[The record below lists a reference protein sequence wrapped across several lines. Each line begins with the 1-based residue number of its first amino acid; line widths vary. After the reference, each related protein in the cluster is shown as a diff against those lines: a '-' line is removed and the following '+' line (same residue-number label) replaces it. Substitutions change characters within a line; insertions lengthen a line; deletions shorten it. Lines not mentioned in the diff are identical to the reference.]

1 MTVLLSI
8 LKILGIILLC
18 ILGLLVLLILLVLFA
33 PVSYRIRG
41 ETKQGQT
48 TLKVHGAWC
57 LIAMRFS
64 FLMEQGKQQAALKIF
79 GIKAWKYPAEEK
91 AKKKAK
97 KKPKKKSGEK
107 SHKELEQDLEQK
119 SPKPEEVLKE
129 TPKEDLAPIPAQI
142 PMQVEQ
148 TETAIEKVADITE
161 SGKKK
166 KAYKKRAHRK
176 KAQKKKSIS
185 VFGKIKKTIHAILE
199 KIKAI
204 PQKLKNIGRKIKKV
218 NQWIQDEQNR
228 SAVRFALGEVLGL
241 LKKYGPKH
249 MKADVAYGMEDP
261 AMTGQVLAALSV
273 LPFLYYDK
281 VSIMP
286 DFEAERFYI
295 EGSWDIKGRIQVI
308 HLLKAAIRIWR
319 NPDVKHFIKQF

>member
-18 ILGLLVLLILLVLFA
+18 ILGLLVLLIMLLLFA
-33 PVSYRIRG
+33 SVSYRIRG
-41 ETKQGQT
+41 ETRQGQT

-57 LIAMRFS
+57 LMALRFS
-64 FLMEQGKQQAALKIF
+64 FLMEQGKQLAVLKIF
-79 GIKAWKYPAEEK
+79 GIKAWKYPSDEK
-91 AKKKAK
+91 SKQKVEKKKVK

-107 SHKELEQDLEQK
+107 SHKEPEKDLEQK
-119 SPKPEEVLKE
+119 P
-129 TPKEDLAPIPAQI
+129 PAVVQE
-142 PMQVEQ
+142 EQ
-148 TETAIEKVADITE
+148 TEKQHEQKRHKKTYKEKFV
-161 SGKKK
+161 
-166 KAYKKRAHRK
+166 
-176 KAQKKKSIS
+176 S
-185 VFGKIKKTIHAILE
+185 VFGKISKTIRSIVE

-204 PQKLKNIGRKIKKV
+204 PQKLKNIGSKIKKV

-228 SAVRFALGEVLGL
+228 SAVRFALGKVIGL

-249 MKADVAYGMEDP
+249 MKADVTYGMEDP
-261 AMTGQVLAALSV
+261 AATGQVLAVLSV

-308 HLLKAAIRIWR
+308 HLLKAAIQIWR

>member
-18 ILGLLVLLILLVLFA
+18 ILGLLVLLIMLLLFA

-41 ETKQGQT
+41 ETRQGQT

-57 LIAMRFS
+57 LMALRFS
-64 FLMEQGKQQAALKIF
+64 FLMEQGKQLAVLKIF
-79 GIKAWKYPAEEK
+79 GIKAWKYPSDEK
-91 AKKKAK
+91 SKQKVEKKKVK
-97 KKPKKKSGEK
+97 KKTKKKSGEK
-107 SHKELEQDLEQK
+107 SHKEPEKDLEQN
-119 SPKPEEVLKE
+119 SPAVGLE
-129 TPKEDLAPIPAQI
+129 
-142 PMQVEQ
+142 EQ
-148 TETAIEKVADITE
+148 TEKQHEQKRQKKTY
-161 SGKKK
+161 KKK
-166 KAYKKRAHRK
+166 FV
-176 KAQKKKSIS
+176 S
-185 VFGKIKKTIHAILE
+185 VFGKISKTIRSIVE

-204 PQKLKNIGRKIKKV
+204 PQKLKNIGSKIKKV

-228 SAVRFALGEVLGL
+228 SAVRFALGKVIGL

-249 MKADVAYGMEDP
+249 MKADVTYGMEDP
-261 AMTGQVLAALSV
+261 AATGQVLAVLSV

-308 HLLKAAIRIWR
+308 HLLKAAIQIWR

>member
-18 ILGLLVLLILLVLFA
+18 ILGLLVLLIMLLLFA

-41 ETKQGQT
+41 ETRQGQT

-57 LIAMRFS
+57 LMVLRFS
-64 FLMEQGKQQAALKIF
+64 FLMEQGKQLAVLKIF
-79 GIKAWKYPAEEK
+79 GIKAWRYPSDEK
-91 AKKKAK
+91 SKKKLEKKKVK
-97 KKPKKKSGEK
+97 KKPKKKSREK
-107 SHKELEQDLEQK
+107 SHKEPEKDLEQN
-119 SPKPEEVLKE
+119 P
-129 TPKEDLAPIPAQI
+129 PAVVQE
-142 PMQVEQ
+142 EQ
-148 TETAIEKVADITE
+148 TEKQYEQKRHKKTY
-161 SGKKK
+161 KKK
-166 KAYKKRAHRK
+166 FV
-176 KAQKKKSIS
+176 S
-185 VFGKIKKTIHAILE
+185 VFGKISKTIRSIVE

-204 PQKLKNIGRKIKKV
+204 PQKLKNIGSKIKKV

-228 SAVRFALGEVLGL
+228 SAVRFVLGNVIGL

-261 AMTGQVLAALSV
+261 AATGQVLAVLSV

-295 EGSWDIKGRIQVI
+295 EGSWDIRGRIQVI
-308 HLLKAAIRIWR
+308 HLLKAAIQIWR

>member
-18 ILGLLVLLILLVLFA
+18 ILGLLVLLIMLLLFA

-41 ETKQGQT
+41 ETRQGQT

-57 LIAMRFS
+57 LMALRFS
-64 FLMEQGKQQAALKIF
+64 FLMEQEKQLAVLKIF
-79 GIKAWKYPAEEK
+79 GIKAWKYPSDEK
-91 AKKKAK
+91 SKQKVEKKKVK

-107 SHKELEQDLEQK
+107 SHKEPEKDLEQN
-119 SPKPEEVLKE
+119 P
-129 TPKEDLAPIPAQI
+129 PAV
-142 PMQVEQ
+142 MQEEQ
-148 TETAIEKVADITE
+148 TEKQHEQKRQKKTH
-161 SGKKK
+161 KKK
-166 KAYKKRAHRK
+166 FV
-176 KAQKKKSIS
+176 S
-185 VFGKIKKTIHAILE
+185 VFGKISRTIRSIVE

-204 PQKLKNIGRKIKKV
+204 PQKAKNIGSKIKKV

-228 SAVRFALGEVLGL
+228 SAVRFALGKVIGL

-261 AMTGQVLAALSV
+261 AATGQVLAVLSV

-286 DFEAERFYI
+286 DFGAERFYI

-308 HLLKAAIRIWR
+308 HLLKAAIQIWR

>member
-18 ILGLLVLLILLVLFA
+18 ILGLLVLLIMLLLFA

-41 ETKQGQT
+41 ETRQGQT

-57 LIAMRFS
+57 LMALRFS
-64 FLMEQGKQQAALKIF
+64 FLMEQGKQLAVLKIF
-79 GIKAWKYPAEEK
+79 GIKAWKYPSDEK
-91 AKKKAK
+91 SKKKLEKKKVK

-107 SHKELEQDLEQK
+107 SHKEPEKDLVQN
-119 SPKPEEVLKE
+119 SPAAVQE
-129 TPKEDLAPIPAQI
+129 
-142 PMQVEQ
+142 EQ
-148 TETAIEKVADITE
+148 TEKQHEQKHHKKTH
-161 SGKKK
+161 KKK
-166 KAYKKRAHRK
+166 FV
-176 KAQKKKSIS
+176 S
-185 VFGKIKKTIHAILE
+185 VFGKIRKTIRSIVE

-204 PQKLKNIGRKIKKV
+204 PQKFKNIGSKIKKV

-228 SAVRFALGEVLGL
+228 SAVRFVLGAVIGL

-249 MKADVAYGMEDP
+249 MKVDVAYGMEDP
-261 AMTGQVLAALSV
+261 AATGQVLAVLSV

-295 EGSWDIKGRIQVI
+295 EGSWDIRGRIQVI
-308 HLLKAAIRIWR
+308 HLLKAAIQIWR

>member
-18 ILGLLVLLILLVLFA
+18 ILGLLVLLIMLLLFA
-33 PVSYRIRG
+33 PVFYRIRG
-41 ETKQGQT
+41 ETRQGQT

-57 LIAMRFS
+57 LMALRFS
-64 FLMEQGKQQAALKIF
+64 FLMEQGKRLAVLKIF
-79 GIKAWKYPAEEK
+79 GIKAWKYPSDEK
-91 AKKKAK
+91 SKKKLEKKKVK

-107 SHKELEQDLEQK
+107 SHEEPEKDLEQN
-119 SPKPEEVLKE
+119 PPAEVQE
-129 TPKEDLAPIPAQI
+129 
-142 PMQVEQ
+142 EQ
-148 TETAIEKVADITE
+148 TEKQYEQKHHKKTY
-161 SGKKK
+161 KKK
-166 KAYKKRAHRK
+166 FVFA
-176 KAQKKKSIS
+176 
-185 VFGKIKKTIHAILE
+185 FGKISKTIRSIVE

-204 PQKLKNIGRKIKKV
+204 PQKLKNIGSKIKKV

-228 SAVRFALGEVLGL
+228 SAVRFVLGDVIGL

-261 AMTGQVLAALSV
+261 AATGQVLAVLSV

-295 EGSWDIKGRIQVI
+295 EGSWDIRGRIQVI
-308 HLLKAAIRIWR
+308 HLLKAAIQIWR

>member
-1 MTVLLSI
+1 MAVLLSI

-18 ILGLLVLLILLVLFA
+18 ILGLLVLLILLLLFA

-41 ETKQGQT
+41 ETRQGET
-48 TLKVHGAWC
+48 TLKVRGAWC
-57 LIAMRFS
+57 LIALRFS
-64 FLMEQGKQQAALKIF
+64 FLMEQGKQLAVLRVF

-91 AKKKAK
+91 AKKRVKKKKAK
-97 KKPKKKSGEK
+97 KKPKKKSEEK
-107 SHKELEQDLEQK
+107 SHKEPEKDLEQK
-119 SPKPEEVLKE
+119 SQKLE
-129 TPKEDLAPIPAQI
+129 
-142 PMQVEQ
+142 EQ
-148 TETAIEKVADITE
+148 TEPSIEKKTDVTEPEEKNLPVAVQEEQTE
-161 SGKKK
+161 KQYEQKQHKKTHKKK
-166 KAYKKRAHRK
+166 FA
-176 KAQKKKSIS
+176 S
-185 VFGKIKKTIHAILE
+185 VFGKISKTIRSIVE

-204 PQKLKNIGRKIKKV
+204 PQKLKNIGGKIKKV
-218 NQWIQDEQNR
+218 NEWIQDEQNR
-228 SAVRFALGEVLGL
+228 RAVRFALSEVIGL

-249 MKADVAYGMEDP
+249 MKADVTYGMEDP
-261 AMTGQVLAALSV
+261 SATGQVLAVLSV

-286 DFEAERFYI
+286 DFEAEGFYI

>member
-18 ILGLLVLLILLVLFA
+18 ILGLLVLLIMLLLFA

-41 ETKQGQT
+41 ETRQGQT

-57 LIAMRFS
+57 LMALRFS
-64 FLMEQGKQQAALKIF
+64 FLMEKGKQLAVLKIF
-79 GIKAWKYPAEEK
+79 GIKAWKYPSDEK
-91 AKKKAK
+91 AKQKVEKKKVK

-107 SHKELEQDLEQK
+107 SHKEPEKDLEQN
-119 SPKPEEVLKE
+119 P
-129 TPKEDLAPIPAQI
+129 PAVVQE
-142 PMQVEQ
+142 EQ
-148 TETAIEKVADITE
+148 TEKQHEQKRQKKTH
-161 SGKKK
+161 KKK
-166 KAYKKRAHRK
+166 FV
-176 KAQKKKSIS
+176 S
-185 VFGKIKKTIHAILE
+185 VFGKISRTIRSIVE

-204 PQKLKNIGRKIKKV
+204 PQKLKNIGSKIKKV
-218 NQWIQDEQNR
+218 NQWIQNEQNR
-228 SAVRFALGEVLGL
+228 SAVRFALGKVIGL

-261 AMTGQVLAALSV
+261 AATGQVLAVLSV

-308 HLLKAAIRIWR
+308 HLLKAAIQIWR

>member
-18 ILGLLVLLILLVLFA
+18 ILGLLVLLIMLLLFA

-41 ETKQGQT
+41 ETRQGQT
-48 TLKVHGAWC
+48 TLKVHGTWC
-57 LIAMRFS
+57 LMALRFS
-64 FLMEQGKQQAALKIF
+64 FLMEQGKQLAVLKIF
-79 GIKAWKYPAEEK
+79 GIKAWKYPSDEK
-91 AKKKAK
+91 AKQKVEKKKVK

-107 SHKELEQDLEQK
+107 SHKEPEKDLEQN
-119 SPKPEEVLKE
+119 P
-129 TPKEDLAPIPAQI
+129 PAV
-142 PMQVEQ
+142 MQEEQ
-148 TETAIEKVADITE
+148 TEKQHEQKRHKKTYKEKFV
-161 SGKKK
+161 
-166 KAYKKRAHRK
+166 
-176 KAQKKKSIS
+176 S
-185 VFGKIKKTIHAILE
+185 VFGKISKTIRSIVE

-204 PQKLKNIGRKIKKV
+204 PQKLKNIGSKIKKV

-228 SAVRFALGEVLGL
+228 SAVRFALGKVIGL

-261 AMTGQVLAALSV
+261 AATGQVLAVLSV

-308 HLLKAAIRIWR
+308 HLLKAAIQIWR

>member
-18 ILGLLVLLILLVLFA
+18 ILGLLVLLIMLLLFA

-41 ETKQGQT
+41 ETRQGQT

-57 LIAMRFS
+57 LMALRFS
-64 FLMEQGKQQAALKIF
+64 FLMEQGKRLAVLKIF
-79 GIKAWKYPAEEK
+79 GIKAWKYPSDEK
-91 AKKKAK
+91 SKKKLEK
-97 KKPKKKSGEK
+97 KKVKKKQKKKSGEK
-107 SHKELEQDLEQK
+107 FHKEPEKDLEQN
-119 SPKPEEVLKE
+119 SPAVVQE
-129 TPKEDLAPIPAQI
+129 
-142 PMQVEQ
+142 EQ
-148 TETAIEKVADITE
+148 TEKQHEQKRQKKTH
-161 SGKKK
+161 KKK
-166 KAYKKRAHRK
+166 FV
-176 KAQKKKSIS
+176 S
-185 VFGKIKKTIHAILE
+185 VFGKISKTIRSIVE

-204 PQKLKNIGRKIKKV
+204 PQKLKNIGSKIKKV

-228 SAVRFALGEVLGL
+228 SAVRFALGKVIGL

-249 MKADVAYGMEDP
+249 MKADVTYGMEDP
-261 AMTGQVLAALSV
+261 AATGQVLAVLSV

-308 HLLKAAIRIWR
+308 HLLKAAIQIWR

>member
-18 ILGLLVLLILLVLFA
+18 ILGLLVLLIMLLLFA

-41 ETKQGQT
+41 ETRQGQT

-57 LIAMRFS
+57 LMALRFS
-64 FLMEQGKQQAALKIF
+64 FLMEQGKQLAVLKIF
-79 GIKAWKYPAEEK
+79 GIKAWKYPSDEK
-91 AKKKAK
+91 SKQKVEKKKVK

-107 SHKELEQDLEQK
+107 SHKEPEKDLEQN
-119 SPKPEEVLKE
+119 P
-129 TPKEDLAPIPAQI
+129 PAVVQE
-142 PMQVEQ
+142 EQ
-148 TETAIEKVADITE
+148 TEKQHEQKRQKKTY
-161 SGKKK
+161 KKK
-166 KAYKKRAHRK
+166 FV
-176 KAQKKKSIS
+176 S
-185 VFGKIKKTIHAILE
+185 VFGKISKTIRSIVE

-204 PQKLKNIGRKIKKV
+204 PQKAKNIGSKIKKV

-228 SAVRFALGEVLGL
+228 SAVRFALGKVIGL

-249 MKADVAYGMEDP
+249 MKADVTYGMEDP
-261 AMTGQVLAALSV
+261 AATGQVLAVLSV

>member
-18 ILGLLVLLILLVLFA
+18 ILGLLVLLILLLLFA

-57 LIAMRFS
+57 LIALRFS
-64 FLMEQGKQQAALKIF
+64 FLMEQGKQLAVLRIF

-107 SHKELEQDLEQK
+107 SHKEPEQDLEQK
-119 SPKPEEVLKE
+119 SQKPEEVLKE
-129 TPKEDLAPIPAQI
+129 TPKETPEQI
-142 PMQVEQ
+142 PMAVPAKVEQ
-148 TETAIEKVADITE
+148 TEVSAEKIADATE
-161 SGKKK
+161 PEEKKKEHKRNTHKK
-166 KAYKKRAHRK
+166 KAH
-176 KAQKKKSIS
+176 KKKFVS
-185 VFGKIKKTIHAILE
+185 VFGKIKKTIHTVFE
-199 KIKAI
+199 KIKVI
-204 PQKLKNIGRKIKKV
+204 PQKLKNIGGKIKKV
-218 NQWIQDEQNR
+218 NQWIKDEQNR
-228 SAVRFALGEVLGL
+228 SAVRFALGQVLGL

>member
-18 ILGLLVLLILLVLFA
+18 ILGLLVLLIMLLLFA

-41 ETKQGQT
+41 ETRQGQT

-57 LIAMRFS
+57 LMALRFS
-64 FLMEQGKQQAALKIF
+64 FLMEQGKQLAVLKIF
-79 GIKAWKYPAEEK
+79 GIKAWKYPSDEK
-91 AKKKAK
+91 AKQKVEKKKVK

-107 SHKELEQDLEQK
+107 SHKEPEKDLEQN
-119 SPKPEEVLKE
+119 P
-129 TPKEDLAPIPAQI
+129 PAVVQE
-142 PMQVEQ
+142 EQ
-148 TETAIEKVADITE
+148 TEKQHEQKRHKKTY
-161 SGKKK
+161 KKK
-166 KAYKKRAHRK
+166 FV
-176 KAQKKKSIS
+176 S
-185 VFGKIKKTIHAILE
+185 VFGKISKIIRSIVE

-204 PQKLKNIGRKIKKV
+204 PQKLKNIGSKIKKV

-228 SAVRFALGEVLGL
+228 SAVRFALGKVIGL

-261 AMTGQVLAALSV
+261 AATGQVLAVLSV

-308 HLLKAAIRIWR
+308 HLLKAAIQIWR

>member
-18 ILGLLVLLILLVLFA
+18 ILGLLVLLIMLLLFA

-41 ETKQGQT
+41 ETRQGQT

-57 LIAMRFS
+57 LMALRFS
-64 FLMEQGKQQAALKIF
+64 FLMEQGKQLAVLKIF
-79 GIKAWKYPAEEK
+79 GIKAWKYPSDEK
-91 AKKKAK
+91 SKQKVEKKKVK
-97 KKPKKKSGEK
+97 KKPKKKSGEEQTAPAIEK
-107 SHKELEQDLEQK
+107 KIDVTGLEEQN
-119 SPKPEEVLKE
+119 PPAEVQE
-129 TPKEDLAPIPAQI
+129 
-142 PMQVEQ
+142 EQ
-148 TETAIEKVADITE
+148 TEKQYEQKHHKKTY
-161 SGKKK
+161 KKK
-166 KAYKKRAHRK
+166 FV
-176 KAQKKKSIS
+176 S
-185 VFGKIKKTIHAILE
+185 VFGKISKTIRSIVE

-204 PQKLKNIGRKIKKV
+204 PQKLKNIGSKIKKV

-228 SAVRFALGEVLGL
+228 SAVRFVMGDVIGL

-261 AMTGQVLAALSV
+261 AATGQVLAVLSV

-308 HLLKAAIRIWR
+308 HLLKAAIQIWR

>member
-18 ILGLLVLLILLVLFA
+18 ILGLLVLLIMLLLFA

-41 ETKQGQT
+41 ETRQGQT

-57 LIAMRFS
+57 LMALRFS
-64 FLMEQGKQQAALKIF
+64 FLMEQGKQLAVLKIF
-79 GIKAWKYPAEEK
+79 GIKAWKYPSDEK
-91 AKKKAK
+91 SKQKVEKKKVK
-97 KKPKKKSGEK
+97 KKPKKKPGEK
-107 SHKELEQDLEQK
+107 SHKEPEKDLEQN
-119 SPKPEEVLKE
+119 P
-129 TPKEDLAPIPAQI
+129 PAVVQE
-142 PMQVEQ
+142 EQ
-148 TETAIEKVADITE
+148 TEKQHEQKRQKKTY
-161 SGKKK
+161 KKK
-166 KAYKKRAHRK
+166 FV
-176 KAQKKKSIS
+176 S
-185 VFGKIKKTIHAILE
+185 VFGKISKTIRSIVE

-204 PQKLKNIGRKIKKV
+204 PQKAKNIGSKIKKV

-228 SAVRFALGEVLGL
+228 SAVRFALGKVIGL

-249 MKADVAYGMEDP
+249 MKADVTYGMEDP
-261 AMTGQVLAALSV
+261 AATGQVLAVLSV

-308 HLLKAAIRIWR
+308 HLLKAAIQIWR

>member
-18 ILGLLVLLILLVLFA
+18 ILGLLVLLIMLLLFA

-41 ETKQGQT
+41 ETRQGQT

-57 LIAMRFS
+57 LMALRFS
-64 FLMEQGKQQAALKIF
+64 FLMEQGKRLAVLKIF
-79 GIKAWKYPAEEK
+79 GIKAWKYPSDEK
-91 AKKKAK
+91 SKKKLEKKKVK

-107 SHKELEQDLEQK
+107 SHKEPEKDLVQN
-119 SPKPEEVLKE
+119 SPAAVQE
-129 TPKEDLAPIPAQI
+129 
-142 PMQVEQ
+142 EQ
-148 TETAIEKVADITE
+148 TEKQYEQKHHKKTY
-161 SGKKK
+161 KKK
-166 KAYKKRAHRK
+166 FVF
-176 KAQKKKSIS
+176 
-185 VFGKIKKTIHAILE
+185 VFGKISKTIRSIVE

-204 PQKLKNIGRKIKKV
+204 PQKLKNIGSKIKKV

-228 SAVRFALGEVLGL
+228 SAVRFVLGAVIGL

-261 AMTGQVLAALSV
+261 AATGQVLAVLSV

-295 EGSWDIKGRIQVI
+295 EGSWDIRGRIQVI
-308 HLLKAAIRIWR
+308 HLLKAAIQIWR

>member
-18 ILGLLVLLILLVLFA
+18 ILGLLVLLIMLLLFA

-41 ETKQGQT
+41 ETRQGQT

-57 LIAMRFS
+57 LMALRFS
-64 FLMEQGKQQAALKIF
+64 FLMEQGKQLAVLKIF
-79 GIKAWKYPAEEK
+79 GIKAWKYPSDEK
-91 AKKKAK
+91 AKKKLAKKKVK

-107 SHKELEQDLEQK
+107 SHKEPEKDLEQN
-119 SPKPEEVLKE
+119 P
-129 TPKEDLAPIPAQI
+129 PAV
-142 PMQVEQ
+142 MQEEQ
-148 TETAIEKVADITE
+148 TEKQHEQKRQKKTY
-161 SGKKK
+161 KKK
-166 KAYKKRAHRK
+166 FV
-176 KAQKKKSIS
+176 S
-185 VFGKIKKTIHAILE
+185 VFGKISRTIRSIVE

-204 PQKLKNIGRKIKKV
+204 PQKAKNIGSKIKKV

-228 SAVRFALGEVLGL
+228 SAVRFALGKVIGL

-261 AMTGQVLAALSV
+261 AATGQVLAVLSV

-308 HLLKAAIRIWR
+308 HLLKAAIQIWR

>member
-18 ILGLLVLLILLVLFA
+18 ILGLLVLLIMLLLFA

-41 ETKQGQT
+41 ETRQGQT

-57 LIAMRFS
+57 LMALRFS
-64 FLMEQGKQQAALKIF
+64 FLMEQGKQLAVLKIF
-79 GIKAWKYPAEEK
+79 GIKAWKYPSDEK
-91 AKKKAK
+91 SKKKLEKKKVK

-107 SHKELEQDLEQK
+107 SHKEPEKDLEQN
-119 SPKPEEVLKE
+119 P
-129 TPKEDLAPIPAQI
+129 PAV
-142 PMQVEQ
+142 MQEEQ
-148 TETAIEKVADITE
+148 TEKQHEQKRQKKTY
-161 SGKKK
+161 KKK
-166 KAYKKRAHRK
+166 FV
-176 KAQKKKSIS
+176 S
-185 VFGKIKKTIHAILE
+185 VFGKINKTIRSIVE

-204 PQKLKNIGRKIKKV
+204 PQKLKNIGSKIKKV

-228 SAVRFALGEVLGL
+228 SAVRFALGKVIGL

-261 AMTGQVLAALSV
+261 AATGQVLAVLSV

-308 HLLKAAIRIWR
+308 HLLKAAIQIWR

>member
-18 ILGLLVLLILLVLFA
+18 ILGLLVLLIMLLLFA

-41 ETKQGQT
+41 ETRQGQT

-57 LIAMRFS
+57 LMALRFS
-64 FLMEQGKQQAALKIF
+64 FLMEQEKQLAVLKIF
-79 GIKAWKYPAEEK
+79 GIKAWKYPSDEK
-91 AKKKAK
+91 AKQKVEKKKVK

-107 SHKELEQDLEQK
+107 SHKEPEKDLEQN
-119 SPKPEEVLKE
+119 P
-129 TPKEDLAPIPAQI
+129 PAVVQE
-142 PMQVEQ
+142 EQ
-148 TETAIEKVADITE
+148 TEKQHEQKRHKKTY
-161 SGKKK
+161 KKK
-166 KAYKKRAHRK
+166 FVF
-176 KAQKKKSIS
+176 
-185 VFGKIKKTIHAILE
+185 VFGKISKTIRSIVE

-204 PQKLKNIGRKIKKV
+204 PQKAKNIGSKIKKV

-228 SAVRFALGEVLGL
+228 SAVRFALGKVIGL

-249 MKADVAYGMEDP
+249 MKADVTYGMEDP
-261 AMTGQVLAALSV
+261 AATGQVLAVLSV

-286 DFEAERFYI
+286 DFEAECFYI

-308 HLLKAAIRIWR
+308 HLLKAAIQIWR

>member
-18 ILGLLVLLILLVLFA
+18 ILGLLVLLIMLLLFA

-41 ETKQGQT
+41 ETRQGQT

-57 LIAMRFS
+57 LMALRFS
-64 FLMEQGKQQAALKIF
+64 FLMEQGKQLAVLKIF
-79 GIKAWKYPAEEK
+79 GIKAWKYPSDEK
-91 AKKKAK
+91 SKQKVEKKKVK

-107 SHKELEQDLEQK
+107 SHKEPEKDLEQN
-119 SPKPEEVLKE
+119 P
-129 TPKEDLAPIPAQI
+129 PAV
-142 PMQVEQ
+142 MQEEQ
-148 TETAIEKVADITE
+148 TEKQHEQKHHKKTH
-161 SGKKK
+161 KKK
-166 KAYKKRAHRK
+166 FV
-176 KAQKKKSIS
+176 S
-185 VFGKIKKTIHAILE
+185 VFGKISKTIRSIVE

-204 PQKLKNIGRKIKKV
+204 PQKLKNIGSKIKKV

-228 SAVRFALGEVLGL
+228 SAVRFALGKVIGL
-241 LKKYGPKH
+241 LKRYGPKH

-261 AMTGQVLAALSV
+261 AATGQVLAVLSV

-308 HLLKAAIRIWR
+308 HLLKAAIQIWR

>member
-18 ILGLLVLLILLVLFA
+18 ILGLLVLLIMLLLFA

-41 ETKQGQT
+41 ETRQGQT

-57 LIAMRFS
+57 LMALRFS
-64 FLMEQGKQQAALKIF
+64 FLMEQGKQLAVLKIF
-79 GIKAWKYPAEEK
+79 GIKAWKYPSDEK
-91 AKKKAK
+91 SKQKVAKKKVK

-107 SHKELEQDLEQK
+107 SHKEPEKDLEQN
-119 SPKPEEVLKE
+119 P
-129 TPKEDLAPIPAQI
+129 PAVVQE
-142 PMQVEQ
+142 EQ
-148 TETAIEKVADITE
+148 TEKQHEQKRQKKTY
-161 SGKKK
+161 KKK
-166 KAYKKRAHRK
+166 FV
-176 KAQKKKSIS
+176 S
-185 VFGKIKKTIHAILE
+185 VFGKISKTIRSIVE

-204 PQKLKNIGRKIKKV
+204 PQKAKNIGSKIKKV

-228 SAVRFALGEVLGL
+228 SAVRFALGKVIGL

-249 MKADVAYGMEDP
+249 MKADVTYGMEDP
-261 AMTGQVLAALSV
+261 AATGQVLAVLSV

-308 HLLKAAIRIWR
+308 HLLKAAIQIWR

>member
-18 ILGLLVLLILLVLFA
+18 ILGLLVLLIMLLLFA

-41 ETKQGQT
+41 ETRQGQT

-64 FLMEQGKQQAALKIF
+64 FLMEQGKQLAVLKIF
-79 GIKAWKYPAEEK
+79 GIKAWKYPSDEK
-91 AKKKAK
+91 AKQKVEKKKVK

-107 SHKELEQDLEQK
+107 SHKEPEKDLEQN
-119 SPKPEEVLKE
+119 P
-129 TPKEDLAPIPAQI
+129 PAVVQE
-142 PMQVEQ
+142 EQ
-148 TETAIEKVADITE
+148 TEKQHEQKRQKKTY
-161 SGKKK
+161 KKK
-166 KAYKKRAHRK
+166 FV
-176 KAQKKKSIS
+176 S
-185 VFGKIKKTIHAILE
+185 VFGKISKTIRSIVE

-204 PQKLKNIGRKIKKV
+204 PQKAKNIGSKIKKV

-228 SAVRFALGEVLGL
+228 SAVRFALGKVIGL

-261 AMTGQVLAALSV
+261 AATGQVLAVLSV

-308 HLLKAAIRIWR
+308 HLLKAAIQIWR
-319 NPDVKHFIKQF
+319 NPDEKHFIKQF

>member
-18 ILGLLVLLILLVLFA
+18 ILGLLVLLIMLLRFA

-41 ETKQGQT
+41 ETRQGQT

-57 LIAMRFS
+57 LMALRFS
-64 FLMEQGKQQAALKIF
+64 FLMEQGKQLAVLKIF
-79 GIKAWKYPAEEK
+79 GIKAWKYPSDEK
-91 AKKKAK
+91 AKKKLEKKKVK

-107 SHKELEQDLEQK
+107 SHKEPEKDLEQN
-119 SPKPEEVLKE
+119 P
-129 TPKEDLAPIPAQI
+129 PAVVQE
-142 PMQVEQ
+142 EQ
-148 TETAIEKVADITE
+148 TEKQHEQKRQKKTH
-161 SGKKK
+161 KKK
-166 KAYKKRAHRK
+166 FV
-176 KAQKKKSIS
+176 S
-185 VFGKIKKTIHAILE
+185 VFGKISRTIRSIVE

-204 PQKLKNIGRKIKKV
+204 PQKLKNIGSKIKKV

-228 SAVRFALGEVLGL
+228 SAVRFALGKVIGL

-249 MKADVAYGMEDP
+249 MKADVAYGMENP
-261 AMTGQVLAALSV
+261 AATGQVLAVLSV

-308 HLLKAAIRIWR
+308 HLLKAAIQIWR

>member
-18 ILGLLVLLILLVLFA
+18 ILGLLVLLIMLLLFA

-41 ETKQGQT
+41 ETRQGQT

-57 LIAMRFS
+57 LMALRFS
-64 FLMEQGKQQAALKIF
+64 FLMEQGKQLAVLKIF
-79 GIKAWKYPAEEK
+79 GIKAWKYPSDEK
-91 AKKKAK
+91 AKQKVEKKKVK

-107 SHKELEQDLEQK
+107 SHKEPEKDLEQN
-119 SPKPEEVLKE
+119 P
-129 TPKEDLAPIPAQI
+129 PAVVQE
-142 PMQVEQ
+142 EQ
-148 TETAIEKVADITE
+148 TEKQHEQKRQKKTH
-161 SGKKK
+161 KKK
-166 KAYKKRAHRK
+166 FV
-176 KAQKKKSIS
+176 S
-185 VFGKIKKTIHAILE
+185 VFGKISKTIRSIVE

-204 PQKLKNIGRKIKKV
+204 PQKLKNIGSKIKKV

-228 SAVRFALGEVLGL
+228 SAVRFALGKVIGL

-261 AMTGQVLAALSV
+261 AATGQVLAVLSV

-308 HLLKAAIRIWR
+308 HLLKAAIQIWR

>member
-18 ILGLLVLLILLVLFA
+18 ILGLLVLLIMLLLFA

-41 ETKQGQT
+41 ETRQGQT

-57 LIAMRFS
+57 LMALRFS
-64 FLMEQGKQQAALKIF
+64 FLMEQGKQLAVLKIF
-79 GIKAWKYPAEEK
+79 GIKAWKYPSDEK
-91 AKKKAK
+91 AKQKVEKKKVK

-107 SHKELEQDLEQK
+107 SHKEPEKDLEQN
-119 SPKPEEVLKE
+119 P
-129 TPKEDLAPIPAQI
+129 PAVVQE
-142 PMQVEQ
+142 EQ
-148 TETAIEKVADITE
+148 TEKQHEQKRQKKTH
-161 SGKKK
+161 KKK
-166 KAYKKRAHRK
+166 FV
-176 KAQKKKSIS
+176 S
-185 VFGKIKKTIHAILE
+185 VFGKISKTIRSIVE

-204 PQKLKNIGRKIKKV
+204 PQKSKNIGSKIKKV

-228 SAVRFALGEVLGL
+228 SAVRFALGKVIGL

-261 AMTGQVLAALSV
+261 AATGQVLAVLSV

-308 HLLKAAIRIWR
+308 HLLKAAIQIWR

>member
-18 ILGLLVLLILLVLFA
+18 ILGLLVLLIMLLLFA

-41 ETKQGQT
+41 ETRQGQT

-57 LIAMRFS
+57 LMALRFS
-64 FLMEQGKQQAALKIF
+64 FLMEQGKQLAVLKIL
-79 GIKAWKYPAEEK
+79 GIKAWKYPSDEK
-91 AKKKAK
+91 SKQKVEKKKVK

-107 SHKELEQDLEQK
+107 SHKEPEKDLEQN
-119 SPKPEEVLKE
+119 P
-129 TPKEDLAPIPAQI
+129 PAVVQE
-142 PMQVEQ
+142 EQ
-148 TETAIEKVADITE
+148 TEKQHEQKRQKKTY
-161 SGKKK
+161 KKK
-166 KAYKKRAHRK
+166 FV
-176 KAQKKKSIS
+176 S
-185 VFGKIKKTIHAILE
+185 VFGKISKTIRSIVE

-204 PQKLKNIGRKIKKV
+204 PQKLKNIGSKIKKV

-228 SAVRFALGEVLGL
+228 SAVRFALGKVIGL

-249 MKADVAYGMEDP
+249 MKADVTYGMEDP
-261 AMTGQVLAALSV
+261 AATGQVLAVLSV

-308 HLLKAAIRIWR
+308 HLLKAAIQIWR

>member
-18 ILGLLVLLILLVLFA
+18 ILGLLVLLIMLLLFA

-41 ETKQGQT
+41 ETRQGQT

-57 LIAMRFS
+57 LMALRFS
-64 FLMEQGKQQAALKIF
+64 FLMEQGKQLAVLKIF
-79 GIKAWKYPAEEK
+79 GIKAWKYPSDEK
-91 AKKKAK
+91 AKKKLEKKKVK

-107 SHKELEQDLEQK
+107 SHKEPEKDLEQK
-119 SPKPEEVLKE
+119 RQKPEEQTEPTIEKKIDVTGLE
-129 TPKEDLAPIPAQI
+129 
-142 PMQVEQ
+142 EQ
-148 TETAIEKVADITE
+148 TEKQHEQKHHKKTH
-161 SGKKK
+161 KKK
-166 KAYKKRAHRK
+166 FV
-176 KAQKKKSIS
+176 S
-185 VFGKIKKTIHAILE
+185 VFGKISRTIRSIVE

-204 PQKLKNIGRKIKKV
+204 PQKAKNIGSKIKKV

-228 SAVRFALGEVLGL
+228 SAVRFTLGKVIGL

-261 AMTGQVLAALSV
+261 AATGQVLAVLSV

-308 HLLKAAIRIWR
+308 HLLKAAIQIWR

>member
-18 ILGLLVLLILLVLFA
+18 ILGLLVLLIMLLLFA

-41 ETKQGQT
+41 ETRQGQT

-57 LIAMRFS
+57 LMALRFS
-64 FLMEQGKQQAALKIF
+64 FLMEQGKQLAVLRIF
-79 GIKAWKYPAEEK
+79 GIKAWKYPSDEK
-91 AKKKAK
+91 SKQKVEKKKVK
-97 KKPKKKSGEK
+97 KTPKKKSGEK
-107 SHKELEQDLEQK
+107 SHKEPEKDLEQN
-119 SPKPEEVLKE
+119 P
-129 TPKEDLAPIPAQI
+129 PAVVQE
-142 PMQVEQ
+142 EQ
-148 TETAIEKVADITE
+148 TEKQHEQKRQKKTY
-161 SGKKK
+161 KKK
-166 KAYKKRAHRK
+166 FV
-176 KAQKKKSIS
+176 S
-185 VFGKIKKTIHAILE
+185 VFGKISRTIRLIVE

-204 PQKLKNIGRKIKKV
+204 PQKAKNIGSKIKKV

-228 SAVRFALGEVLGL
+228 SAVRFALGKVIGL

-249 MKADVAYGMEDP
+249 MKADVTYGMEDP
-261 AMTGQVLAALSV
+261 AATGQVLAVLSV

-286 DFEAERFYI
+286 DFEAESFYI

-308 HLLKAAIRIWR
+308 HLLKAAIQIWR

>member
-18 ILGLLVLLILLVLFA
+18 ILGLLVLLIMLLLFA

-41 ETKQGQT
+41 ETRQGQT
-48 TLKVHGAWC
+48 TLKVHVAWC
-57 LIAMRFS
+57 LMALRFF
-64 FLMEQGKQQAALKIF
+64 FLMEQGKQLAVLKIF
-79 GIKAWKYPAEEK
+79 GIKAWKYPSDEK
-91 AKKKAK
+91 AKKKLAKKKVK

-107 SHKELEQDLEQK
+107 SHKEPEKDLEQN
-119 SPKPEEVLKE
+119 P
-129 TPKEDLAPIPAQI
+129 PAV
-142 PMQVEQ
+142 MQEEQ
-148 TETAIEKVADITE
+148 TEKQHEQKRQKKTH
-161 SGKKK
+161 KKK
-166 KAYKKRAHRK
+166 FV
-176 KAQKKKSIS
+176 S
-185 VFGKIKKTIHAILE
+185 VFGKISKTICSIVE

-204 PQKLKNIGRKIKKV
+204 PQKAKNIGSKIKKV

-228 SAVRFALGEVLGL
+228 SAVRFALGKVIGL

-261 AMTGQVLAALSV
+261 AATGQVLAVLSV

-308 HLLKAAIRIWR
+308 HLLKAAIQIWR

>member
-18 ILGLLVLLILLVLFA
+18 ILGLLVLLIMLLLFA

-41 ETKQGQT
+41 ETRQGQT

-57 LIAMRFS
+57 LMALRFS
-64 FLMEQGKQQAALKIF
+64 FLMEQGKQLAVLKIF
-79 GIKAWKYPAEEK
+79 GIKAWKYPSDEK
-91 AKKKAK
+91 SKQKVEKKKVK

-107 SHKELEQDLEQK
+107 SHKEPEKDLEQN
-119 SPKPEEVLKE
+119 P
-129 TPKEDLAPIPAQI
+129 PAVVQE
-142 PMQVEQ
+142 EQ
-148 TETAIEKVADITE
+148 TEKQHEQKRQKKTY
-161 SGKKK
+161 KKK
-166 KAYKKRAHRK
+166 FV
-176 KAQKKKSIS
+176 S
-185 VFGKIKKTIHAILE
+185 VCGKISKTIRSIVE

-204 PQKLKNIGRKIKKV
+204 PQKLKNIGSKIKKV

-228 SAVRFALGEVLGL
+228 SAVRFALGKVIGL

-249 MKADVAYGMEDP
+249 MQADVTYGMEDP
-261 AMTGQVLAALSV
+261 AATGQVLAVLSV

-308 HLLKAAIRIWR
+308 HLLKAAIQIWR

>member
-18 ILGLLVLLILLVLFA
+18 ILGLLVLLIMLLLFA

-41 ETKQGQT
+41 ETRQGQT
-48 TLKVHGAWC
+48 MLKVHGAWC
-57 LIAMRFS
+57 LMALRFS
-64 FLMEQGKQQAALKIF
+64 FLMEQGKQLAVLKIF
-79 GIKAWKYPAEEK
+79 GIKAWKYPSDEK
-91 AKKKAK
+91 SKQKVEKKKVK

-107 SHKELEQDLEQK
+107 SHKEPEKDLEQN
-119 SPKPEEVLKE
+119 P
-129 TPKEDLAPIPAQI
+129 PAVVQE
-142 PMQVEQ
+142 EQ
-148 TETAIEKVADITE
+148 TEKQHEQKRQKKTY
-161 SGKKK
+161 KKK
-166 KAYKKRAHRK
+166 FV
-176 KAQKKKSIS
+176 S
-185 VFGKIKKTIHAILE
+185 VFGKISKTIRSIVE

-204 PQKLKNIGRKIKKV
+204 PQKLKNIGSKIKKV

-228 SAVRFALGEVLGL
+228 SAVRFALGKVIGL

-261 AMTGQVLAALSV
+261 AATGQVLAVLSV

-308 HLLKAAIRIWR
+308 HLLKAAIQIWR

>member
-18 ILGLLVLLILLVLFA
+18 ILGLLVLLIMLLLFA

-41 ETKQGQT
+41 ETRQGQT

-57 LIAMRFS
+57 LMALRFS
-64 FLMEQGKQQAALKIF
+64 FLMEQGKQLAVLKIF
-79 GIKAWKYPAEEK
+79 GIKAWKYPSDEK
-91 AKKKAK
+91 AKKKLEKKKVK

-107 SHKELEQDLEQK
+107 SHKEPEKDLEQN
-119 SPKPEEVLKE
+119 P
-129 TPKEDLAPIPAQI
+129 PAVVQE
-142 PMQVEQ
+142 EQ
-148 TETAIEKVADITE
+148 TEKQHEQKRQKKTH
-161 SGKKK
+161 KKK
-166 KAYKKRAHRK
+166 FV
-176 KAQKKKSIS
+176 S
-185 VFGKIKKTIHAILE
+185 VFGKISRTIRSIVE

-204 PQKLKNIGRKIKKV
+204 PQKLKNIGSKIKKV

-228 SAVRFALGEVLGL
+228 SAVRFVLGVVIGL

-261 AMTGQVLAALSV
+261 AATGQVLAVLSV
-273 LPFLYYDK
+273 LPFLYYDE

-295 EGSWDIKGRIQVI
+295 EGSWDIRGRIQVI
-308 HLLKAAIRIWR
+308 HLLKAAIQIWR

>member
-18 ILGLLVLLILLVLFA
+18 ILGLLVLLIMLLLFA

-41 ETKQGQT
+41 ETRQGQT

-57 LIAMRFS
+57 LMALRFS
-64 FLMEQGKQQAALKIF
+64 FLMEQGKQLAVLKIF
-79 GIKAWKYPAEEK
+79 GIKAWKYPSDEK
-91 AKKKAK
+91 AKQKVEKKKVK

-107 SHKELEQDLEQK
+107 SHKEPEKDLEQN
-119 SPKPEEVLKE
+119 P
-129 TPKEDLAPIPAQI
+129 PAVVQE
-142 PMQVEQ
+142 EQ
-148 TETAIEKVADITE
+148 TEKQHEQKRQKKTY
-161 SGKKK
+161 KKK
-166 KAYKKRAHRK
+166 FV
-176 KAQKKKSIS
+176 S
-185 VFGKIKKTIHAILE
+185 VCGKISKTIRSIVE

-204 PQKLKNIGRKIKKV
+204 PQKLKNIGSKIKKV

-228 SAVRFALGEVLGL
+228 SAVRFALGKVIGL
-241 LKKYGPKH
+241 LKRYGPKH

-261 AMTGQVLAALSV
+261 AATGQVLAVLSV

-308 HLLKAAIRIWR
+308 HLLKAAIQIWR

>member
-18 ILGLLVLLILLVLFA
+18 ILGLLVLLIMLLLFA

-41 ETKQGQT
+41 ETRQGQT

-57 LIAMRFS
+57 LMALRFS
-64 FLMEQGKQQAALKIF
+64 FLMEQGKQLAVLKIF
-79 GIKAWKYPAEEK
+79 GIKAWKYPSDEK
-91 AKKKAK
+91 AKQKVEKKKVK

-107 SHKELEQDLEQK
+107 SHKEPEKDLEQN
-119 SPKPEEVLKE
+119 P
-129 TPKEDLAPIPAQI
+129 PAVVQE
-142 PMQVEQ
+142 EQ
-148 TETAIEKVADITE
+148 TEKQHEQKRHKKTY
-161 SGKKK
+161 KKK
-166 KAYKKRAHRK
+166 FV
-176 KAQKKKSIS
+176 S
-185 VFGKIKKTIHAILE
+185 VFGKISKTIRSIVE

-204 PQKLKNIGRKIKKV
+204 PQKSKNIGSKIKKV

-228 SAVRFALGEVLGL
+228 SAVRFALGKVIGL

-261 AMTGQVLAALSV
+261 AATGQVLAVLSV

-308 HLLKAAIRIWR
+308 HLLKAAIQIWR

>member
-18 ILGLLVLLILLVLFA
+18 ILGLLVLLIMLLLFA

-41 ETKQGQT
+41 ETRQGQT

-57 LIAMRFS
+57 LMALRFS
-64 FLMEQGKQQAALKIF
+64 FLMEQGKQLAVLKIF
-79 GIKAWKYPAEEK
+79 GIKAWKYPSDEK
-91 AKKKAK
+91 SKKKLEKKKVK

-107 SHKELEQDLEQK
+107 SHKEPEKDLVQN
-119 SPKPEEVLKE
+119 SPAAVQE
-129 TPKEDLAPIPAQI
+129 
-142 PMQVEQ
+142 EQ
-148 TETAIEKVADITE
+148 TEKQHEQKHHKKTH
-161 SGKKK
+161 KKK
-166 KAYKKRAHRK
+166 FV
-176 KAQKKKSIS
+176 S
-185 VFGKIKKTIHAILE
+185 VFGKIRKTILSIVE

-204 PQKLKNIGRKIKKV
+204 PQKFKNIGSKIKKV

-228 SAVRFALGEVLGL
+228 SAVRFVLGAVIGL

-261 AMTGQVLAALSV
+261 AATGQVLAVLSV

-295 EGSWDIKGRIQVI
+295 EGSWDIRGRIQVI
-308 HLLKAAIRIWR
+308 HLLKAAIQIWR

>member
-18 ILGLLVLLILLVLFA
+18 ILGLLVLLIMLLLLA

-41 ETKQGQT
+41 ETRQGQT

-57 LIAMRFS
+57 LMALRFS
-64 FLMEQGKQQAALKIF
+64 FLMEQGKQLVVLKIF
-79 GIKAWKYPAEEK
+79 GIKAWKYPSDEK
-91 AKKKAK
+91 SKKKLEKKKVK

-107 SHKELEQDLEQK
+107 SHKEPEKDLVQN
-119 SPKPEEVLKE
+119 SPAAVQE
-129 TPKEDLAPIPAQI
+129 
-142 PMQVEQ
+142 EQ
-148 TETAIEKVADITE
+148 TEKQHEQKHHKKTH
-161 SGKKK
+161 KKK
-166 KAYKKRAHRK
+166 FV
-176 KAQKKKSIS
+176 S
-185 VFGKIKKTIHAILE
+185 VFGKIRKTIRSIVE

-204 PQKLKNIGRKIKKV
+204 PQKFKNIGSKIKKV

-228 SAVRFALGEVLGL
+228 SAVRFVLGAVIGL

-261 AMTGQVLAALSV
+261 AATGQVLAVLSV

-295 EGSWDIKGRIQVI
+295 EGSWDIRGRIQVI
-308 HLLKAAIRIWR
+308 HLLKAAIQIWR